1 MLAAMIVLARRGEAA
16 AFRQMEGQ
24 KGATL
29 GGLSAL
35 RRGWYYDQEPVAAD
49 AARAQEIHNAAVV
62 FRAVV
67 VFFVAAVVFVAA
79 VEAARGE
86 RRLGLGSGVVVV
98 ITP

>member
-1 MLAAMIVLARRGEAA
+1 MVFDAA
-16 AFRQMEGQ
+16 AVVFF
-24 KGATL
+24 A
-29 GGLSAL
+29 
-35 RRGWYYDQEPVAAD
+35 V
-49 AARAQEIHNAAVV
+49 VV

-67 VFFVAAVVFVAA
+67 VFFVAAVDFVAA